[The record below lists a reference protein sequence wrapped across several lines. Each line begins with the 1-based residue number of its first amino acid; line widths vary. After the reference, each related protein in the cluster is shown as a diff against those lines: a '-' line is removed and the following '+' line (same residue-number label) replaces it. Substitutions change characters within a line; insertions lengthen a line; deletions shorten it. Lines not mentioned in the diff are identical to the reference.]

1 MHSRPDSP
9 QRPHTQRRRP
19 WLRTLAPLATV
30 VILAAGCGGNEN
42 DADDSLADDA
52 EETAE
57 SAGARVVAEALRA
70 LMITDDL
77 DDDQTR
83 RDVDVIEETI
93 ADLPGDPDVIGI
105 EDEDGDGQDDD
116 GNIEVRVDQ
125 EIACM
130 SIGTNGD
137 VDVSGGEC

>member
-1 MHSRPDSP
+1 MHSRSG
-9 QRPHTQRRRP
+9 RPGRPRLARRP
-19 WLRTLAPLATV
+19 WLGVLAPLAAV
-30 VILAAGCGGNEN
+30 VILAVGCGGNED
-42 DADDSLADDA
+42 DADDSLADDL
-52 EETAE
+52 EQTAE

-70 LMITDDL
+70 LLLVDDL

-83 RDVDVIEETI
+83 RDIEVINETI
-93 ADLPGDPDVIGI
+93 DDLPGHPDVIGI

-130 SIGTNGD
+130 SIDTGGG